1 MKDLTAKEM
10 LEEVREIR
18 KILANFPEE
27 YLGPWSS
34 VLSTLPAYGTS
45 NAALPRGDDGY
56 MKPVEAKSS
65 ELDFNLPKGWKL
77 KEYKPNSYI
86 LVKGLGSSVEGIFVG
101 RRWAF
106 RGNDVPLKVYSGN
119 LQRGLL
125 KAIEKVK

>member
-1 MKDLTAKEM
+1 MKKSAKDLLK
-10 LEEVREIR
+10 EVREIR
-18 KILANFPEE
+18 KVLANFPEDSI
-27 YLGPWSS
+27 GPWSS

-65 ELDFNLPKGWKL
+65 ELGFEPPKGWKL

-86 LVKGLGSSVEGIFVG
+86 LIKGFGSSVEGIFVG

-106 RGNDVPLKVYSGN
+106 RGNDVPLKVYSGS
-119 LQRGLL
+119 LKRGLL
-125 KAIEKVK
+125 KAVEKVK